1 MKAADWIDRLKTAKG
16 WPSDYRVAKE
26 LSFRAN
32 TISMYRAHGGPMDE
46 EIAIKVAQALGERPE
61 AVLLDQCAERTKNP
75 AAKSALLDLARNLC
89 ILCKVV
95 TCYQSNSYHGPV

>member
-1 MKAADWIDRLKTAKG
+1 MKASVWIDKIKIAQG
-16 WPSDYRVAKE
+16 WDSDYRVAKE
-26 LSFRAN
+26 LGVQRA
-32 TISMYRAHGGPMDE
+32 TVSKYRSRESTLDE
-46 EIAIKVAQALGERPE
+46 ETSIKVASLLGERPE